1 MSIVREKKIL
11 EGNLIDFMK
20 SVFNEREIDAV
31 NLLTV
36 SSRASKKQ
44 ETVYLLLSKK
54 KYSMILRI
62 DPFPLVSKRV
72 PITLWRF

>member
-20 SVFNEREIDAV
+20 SLLNEREIDAV

-36 SSRASKKQ
+36 SSKASK
-44 ETVYLLLSKK
+44 
-54 KYSMILRI
+54 
-62 DPFPLVSKRV
+62 
-72 PITLWRF
+72 

>member
-20 SVFNEREIDAV
+20 SLLNEREIDAV